1 MTEMKLTC
9 CLCGKTIREKEP
21 HSTYRVEGD
30 CKGFSCSF
38 DLQKAFHNECLM
50 KQDGINEIA
59 RAQVLDYIEAV
70 QFNQSIIEDLK
81 NQNLQRAQR
90 LIKQIEWR
98 SKYEGQK
105 E

>member
-1 MTEMKLTC
+1 MTAPKLTC
-9 CLCGKTIREKEP
+9 CLCGKPIKDKEP
-21 HSTYRVEGD
+21 HSSYRVEGE

-50 KQDGINEIA
+50 KEEGVNEIV
-59 RAQVLDYIEAV
+59 RAQVLDYLEAV

-81 NQNLQRAQR
+81 NQNLQRAKR
-90 LIKQIEWR
+90 IVKQIEWR
-98 SKYEGQK
+98 SKYDGPK